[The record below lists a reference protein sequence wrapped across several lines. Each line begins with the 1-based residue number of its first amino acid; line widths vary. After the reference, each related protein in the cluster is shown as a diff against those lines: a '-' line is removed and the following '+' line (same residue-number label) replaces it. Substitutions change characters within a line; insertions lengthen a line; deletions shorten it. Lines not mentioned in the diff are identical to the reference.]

1 MPTHQKM
8 VKRVILIEGDIR
20 KVAAKPDEVE
30 DLISQI
36 KGALGLDCNFTLTCN
51 LTNMADIEKA
61 IKSNPCA

>member
-36 KGALGLDCNFTLTCN
+36 KGALGLDCNFTLT
-51 LTNMADIEKA
+51 LT
-61 IKSNPCA
+61 